1 MIIIFWFL
9 FFSYLLSILNAA
21 AIVLDLKVQL
31 VLNNFNG
38 ILMVFFVSFPSR
50 LHCLLHTATKS
61 IFLKY
66 SFKKI
71 ILPNLSVAYNHL
83 AIKGLAST
91 ITIISLW
98 PICLS
103 KLSSN
108 TLIYHAHVSV
118 QWASFLFWAHILH
131 LRPPPMLLPLTLLY
145 SDPFSSLFFFISPI
159 SKRFSTLR
167 HARRILW
174 LIFYRLLLLELISL
188 TSNSYRI
195 LLCDTTQVAQICPFF
210 LSFIS
215 IVVTTLLAR
224 SFLLYITAFEIRG
237 LHFCLEPM
245 SVQLIFA

>member
-1 MIIIFWFL
+1 M
-9 FFSYLLSILNAA
+9 FFPYLLSILNAA

-38 ILMVFFVSFPSR
+38 ILTVFFVSFPSR

-71 ILPNLSVAYNHL
+71 IFPNLSVAYNHL

-91 ITIISLW
+91 ITLISLW

-108 TLIYHAHVSV
+108 TLIYHPHVSV

-145 SDPFSSLFFFISPI
+145 SDSFSSLIFFHFPYFKTFFNPEACKKDLVID
-159 SKRFSTLR
+159 
-167 HARRILW
+167 
-174 LIFYRLLLLELISL
+174 
-188 TSNSYRI
+188 I
-195 LLCDTTQVAQICPFF
+195 LLSASLGTH
-210 LSFIS
+210 LSPQTAIEFYFVI
-215 IVVTTLLAR
+215 LLR
-224 SFLLYITAFEIRG
+224 W
-237 LHFCLEPM
+237 PK
-245 SVQLIFA
+245 SVLSSYLS

>member
-1 MIIIFWFL
+1 MYHRLIFLKKREKRKIKEKKSFLFFSKSGIDEFYSFLIINSLNRDFFPTLVAMIIIFWFL

-71 ILPNLSVAYNHL
+71 ILLNLSVAYNHQ

-91 ITIISLW
+91 ITIIFLW

-131 LRPPPMLLPLTLLY
+131 HSPTSYAVAPHSVILR
-145 SDPFSSLFFFISPI
+145 S
-159 SKRFSTLR
+159 
-167 HARRILW
+167 
-174 LIFYRLLLLELISL
+174 
-188 TSNSYRI
+188 
-195 LLCDTTQVAQICPFF
+195 FF
-210 LSFIS
+210 LIIF
-215 IVVTTLLAR
+215 
-224 SFLLYITAFEIRG
+224 F
-237 LHFCLEPM
+237 HFPYFKTFFNPEACKKDLVIDILP
-245 SVQLIFA
+245 SASLGTHLSHLKQL